1 MIEFGHPWMLL
12 GLLGAVVPV
21 WLHLFGRRRAPLV
34 YFSAL
39 DFVLETNP
47 KRARELRVREW
58 ALVAMRAGAMVLLAL
73 ALSRPMLPVFGAAD
87 GVDVGSGAQAVVVL
101 IDDSMSMSAQRQGES
116 VFEQSRR
123 RALRLIERLPN
134 GSRAAV
140 VATGFPARA
149 LTRQLTADRAAAAE
163 ALRRLQ
169 PYPRRDDVSRA
180 FALSQA
186 LLDSAAD
193 LPTRRVALFSDLQAQ
208 GWQAAV
214 PPSSTVNGAPVV
226 VTVDSLRPDTLNNT
240 AIERATVNAAS
251 SDGAGATAERAAEQ
265 IRLDVSVVHY
275 GNAPFRNY
283 LTVRA
288 GDRELK
294 SLLQIQP
301 GERAQRSFSLPAGL
315 QWGEVLL
322 PEDSLAADNRRL
334 VRLDSRPSVRVAL
347 VNGAPRSVPREDE
360 VFFAARALEAVAG
373 SGSELAVDAL
383 PADKLTPAALAN
395 YDVVVLA
402 NLADPP
408 QPALDAL
415 VAAVKSGKGVLISVG
430 DNLPERPE
438 NYLEGLLPVRL
449 VGQRGSLGGHQG
461 AQIKPVALQ
470 LSAVGPSTA
479 SASVARLQR
488 RLSGLASDGLGRV
501 DVQNYALLQ
510 PGAQLSAAVVAPYT
524 DGAPALTLHALGRGQ
539 VALLTTTLDRD
550 WTDLPLHPG
559 FPPLLYETIVAL
571 AGAQALDRR
580 EAVAVGETSLLF
592 RDERA
597 DQLELRLD
605 DNQPSPVARRVLSA
619 VLQRPGVW
627 SLPGLDQ
634 PGRYMATEL
643 RGGVALGARP
653 LVVMPPDSESDL
665 TPAALGALAGA
676 QPTPQRSGG
685 LASAPGWTL
694 LLVLLV
700 VLLLA
705 ESAALARGAR
715 QLRWPARGLRWL
727 PGASRGSP
735 GSPG

>member
-1 MIEFGHPWMLL
+1 MIEFANPWLLL

-21 WLHLFGRRRAPLV
+21 WLHLFGRQRAPLV

-39 DFVLETNP
+39 EFVLETNP

-58 ALVAMRAGAMVLLAL
+58 ALVAMRAGAMVLLSLAL
-73 ALSRPMLPVFGAAD
+73 ARPMLPVWGSAD
-87 GVDVGSGAQAVVVL
+87 AVDVGSGAQAVVVL
-101 IDDSMSMSAQRQGES
+101 IDDSMSMAATRQGES

-169 PYPRRDDVSRA
+169 PFPRRDDVARA

-193 LPTRRVALFSDLQAQ
+193 LPTRRVALFTDLQAQ

-214 PPSSTVNGAPVV
+214 PPATTVNGAAVV
-226 VTVDSLRPDTLNNT
+226 VTVDALRPDSLNNT
-240 AIERATVNAAS
+240 AIERAVVNAAA
-251 SDGAGATAERAAEQ
+251 SDSAATSAERSAEQ
-265 IRLDVSVVHY
+265 VRLDVSVVHH
-275 GNAPFRNY
+275 GSAPFRNY

-294 SLLQIQP
+294 SLLQLQP
-301 GERAQRSFSLPAGL
+301 GERAQRSFSLPPGL

-322 PEDSLAADNRRL
+322 PEDSLSADNRRV

-395 YDVVVLA
+395 YDVIVLA
-402 NLADPP
+402 NLVDPP
-408 QPALDAL
+408 QPALQAL
-415 VAAVKSGKGVLISVG
+415 IAAVKAGKGVLVSVG
-430 DNLPERPE
+430 DNLPEHPE
-438 NYLEGLLPVRL
+438 NHLEGLLPVRL
-449 VGQRGSLGGHQG
+449 VGQRGGLGGNPG
-461 AQIKPVALQ
+461 AQLRPVTLQ
-470 LSAVGPSTA
+470 LASAGLNTA
-479 SASVARLQR
+479 SAPVARLQR
-488 RLSGLASDGLGRV
+488 RLAGLAGDGLARAE
-501 DVQNYALLQ
+501 VQNYALLQ
-510 PGAQLSAAVVAPYT
+510 PSAQLAAAVVAAYS
-524 DGAPALTLHALGRGQ
+524 DGAPALTLQALGRGH

-550 WTDLPLHPG
+550 WTDLPLQPG

-571 AGAQALDRR
+571 AGPQAIDRR
-580 EAVAVGETSLLF
+580 EAVAVGETSLLS

-605 DNQPSPVARRVLSA
+605 DSQAGSVGRRVL
-619 VLQRPGVW
+619 
-627 SLPGLDQ
+627 
-634 PGRYMATEL
+634 
-643 RGGVALGARP
+643 
-653 LVVMPPDSESDL
+653 
-665 TPAALGALAGA
+665 
-676 QPTPQRSGG
+676 
-685 LASAPGWTL
+685 
-694 LLVLLV
+694 
-700 VLLLA
+700 
-705 ESAALARGAR
+705 
-715 QLRWPARGLRWL
+715 
-727 PGASRGSP
+727 
-735 GSPG
+735 